1 MSLVPGT
8 GRLGK
13 ALKLVLHP
21 SLSPWVLR
29 TQIFAQGRCSS
40 KVCGDIVFPEQ
51 INWPLLTWWPLLGS
65 PSPMSAR
72 QTSVPS
78 SAGPRWCTDCS
89 FGRWVPVHGG
99 PGYVQE
105 AVGSE
110 YSGPPAP
117 GLSARGHMGMGSV
130 DLLLCPWA
138 LGRQKLTLD
147 CPPPAQS
154 HMLP

>member
-89 FGRWVPVHGG
+89 FGRWVPIHGSPWVRAGGGWLRILRTTSSRTQCQG
-99 PGYVQE
+99 PHGHGVCGSA
-105 AVGSE
+105 AVSLGSGQAE
-110 YSGPPAP
+110 TYP
-117 GLSARGHMGMGSV
+117 
-130 DLLLCPWA
+130 
-138 LGRQKLTLD
+138 
-147 CPPPAQS
+147 
-154 HMLP
+154 